1 MTTILILLAI
11 YIISG
16 YAWYKLIQHLFY
28 GKNSRFKH
36 SKPNVMELIITFIPI
51 VNTLGVIVWFILYKI
66 DTINS
71 SETFFKPKN

>member
-1 MTTILILLAI
+1 
-11 YIISG
+11 
-16 YAWYKLIQHLFY
+16 
-28 GKNSRFKH
+28 
-36 SKPNVMELIITFIPI
+36 MELIITFIPI